1 MKRYLLIKDWESKRH
16 GKTIIRGTYVVITME
31 NELTE
36 LIEGEYIE
44 APKEKKKIRVKGKPT
59 TGKEVRKKKGGEFS
73 WNDYFETGN
82 LYE

>member
-44 APKEKKKIRVKGKPT
+44 APKEKNKKKKSKKIEDNGGIDIT
-59 TGKEVRKKKGGEFS
+59 TD
-73 WNDYFETGN
+73 N
-82 LYE
+82 

>member
-44 APKEKKKIRVKGKPT
+44 AQKEKKKKNKSKKIEDNGGIDIT
-59 TGKEVRKKKGGEFS
+59 TD
-73 WNDYFETGN
+73 N
-82 LYE
+82 

>member
-44 APKEKKKIRVKGKPT
+44 APKEKKK
-59 TGKEVRKKKGGEFS
+59 KKKSKKIEDNGGIDITTD
-73 WNDYFETGN
+73 N
-82 LYE
+82 